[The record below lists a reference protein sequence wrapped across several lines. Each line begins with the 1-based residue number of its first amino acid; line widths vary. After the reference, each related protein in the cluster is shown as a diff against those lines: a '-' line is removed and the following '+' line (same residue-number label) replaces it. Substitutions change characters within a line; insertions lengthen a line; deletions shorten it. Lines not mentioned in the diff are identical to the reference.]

1 MCRPPNLQ
9 VWEILHEHFSEI
21 LETATPDIKNQ
32 SIRMIIDYIDQ
43 HYAEPLELEE
53 IAKKAGWAKS
63 TCCREFKKTMNCTIF
78 EYIMNCRL
86 SQSERLLLSSDHT
99 ITEIAGLCGFDTS
112 SYFIRNFKA
121 RTGISPTAYRRKYAG
136 KL

>member
-1 MCRPPNLQ
+1 
-9 VWEILHEHFSEI
+9 
-21 LETATPDIKNQ
+21 
-32 SIRMIIDYIDQ
+32 MIIDYIDQ
-43 HYAEPLELEE
+43 HYTEPLELEE

-99 ITEIAGLCGFDTS
+99 ITQIAGLCGFDTS